1 MRGIIL
7 ILLIAMSFVAS
18 CNGQNKTSQNLAAVN
33 KLTTEEKENY
43 PMIYQTKTL
52 MQEELNKIEDILKKN
67 GETMNIELFKY
78 GGQIHRFLF
87 VSYEVKKEFVVLD
100 EHPSAHHYRAIVDTK
115 NDKVLPNSEK
125 TLALIFQT
133 VDIFNNRELSDE
145 DILSLISQTLF
156 GGKLLTEE
164 YQLSDESEL
173 PSVKRDGKSIKCT
186 AYLRVADSG
195 MTMPR
200 SEKQT
205 ITIDKE
211 FNITVN

>member
-1 MRGIIL
+1 M
-7 ILLIAMSFVAS
+7 MSFVAS
-18 CNGQNKTSQNLAAVN
+18 CNGQNKTCKKTTITDNFV
-33 KLTTEEKENY
+33 TEEKENW
-43 PMIYQTKTL
+43 PMNYQSKTL
-52 MQEELNKIEDILKKN
+52 TKGEQNKIEDILKKD
-67 GETMNIELFKY
+67 GETMNIELSKY
-78 GGQIHRFLF
+78 AGQIHRFLF
-87 VSYEVKKEFVVLD
+87 VSYEVKREFVALD

-115 NDKVLPNSEK
+115 NDKALPNSEK

-145 DILSLISQTLF
+145 DILSLISQTIF

-164 YQLSDESEL
+164 YQVSDESEL

-211 FNITVN
+211 FNITLN